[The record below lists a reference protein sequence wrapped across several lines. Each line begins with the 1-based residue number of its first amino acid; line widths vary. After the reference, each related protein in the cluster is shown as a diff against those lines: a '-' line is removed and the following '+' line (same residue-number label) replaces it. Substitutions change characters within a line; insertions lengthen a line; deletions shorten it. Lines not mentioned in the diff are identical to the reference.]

1 MNLACPKCT
10 SAEVRKLSMI
20 YSEGLSTISAMSTGS
35 SSGFSSS
42 GSVGFGTHTTHTSGR
57 QQTALSK
64 QAAPPEKKHWILWSS
79 AAAISGLIALGGLS
93 HPSFWTLVF
102 AGLTVLSVK
111 NAISGKAY
119 NAEVLPGLMQR
130 WEKSFMCN
138 RCGETFQ
145 PA

>member
-20 YSEGLSTISAMSTGS
+20 YNEGLSIINTV
-35 SSGFSSS
+35 SSGTAVGYGGGGTAFGSHSS
-42 GSVGFGTHTTHTSGR
+42 HTTGR
-57 QQTALSK
+57 QQTALSR

-79 AAAISGLIALGGLS
+79 AAAISGLIALGGIA

-102 AGLTVLSVK
+102 AGLAVWSVK
-111 NAISGKAY
+111 KAISGKAY
-119 NAEVLPGLMQR
+119 NADVHPGLMNR
-130 WEKSFMCN
+130 WEQSFMCN
-138 RCGETFQ
+138 RCGETFV